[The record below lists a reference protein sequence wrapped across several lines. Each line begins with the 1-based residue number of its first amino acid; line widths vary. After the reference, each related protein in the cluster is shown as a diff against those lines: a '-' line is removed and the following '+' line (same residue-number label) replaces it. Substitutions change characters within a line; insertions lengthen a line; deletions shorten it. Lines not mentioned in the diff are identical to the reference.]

1 MLYCNVMGNDIAIE
15 QNRIL
20 SALSGDI
27 DDFYLAGGTALSLIY
42 LNHRQSDDLDFF
54 TQEFYVERIREI
66 VDVLRKSTNK
76 NITLISENLSKL
88 NAEIMV
94 YNVEVS
100 KNTFLKID
108 FVRDVLPLLKPVKL
122 HKGVNVL
129 SIEDIYLRKIFTVS
143 GLPVKEDEIGRKR
156 FMGGRQE
163 AKDLFDIYFL
173 SKEFSGLSNFIDK
186 YCDQVLKEGV
196 IRWFRTFKR
205 TEMKADLADIKTE
218 KILTFRDI
226 DRHLAEEV
234 EKILEKEIDLS

>member
-1 MLYCNVMGNDIAIE
+1 MLYCNVMENDIAVE

-20 SALSGDI
+20 SALSGNI

-54 TQEFYVERIREI
+54 TQEFYVERVRAI
-66 VDVLRKSTNK
+66 VELLRKSTNK
-76 NITLISENLSKL
+76 NITLISENLSQL

-100 KNTFLKID
+100 KEKFLKVD

-129 SIEDIYLRKIFTVS
+129 SMEDIYLRKIFAVS
-143 GLPVKEDEIGRKR
+143 GLPVKEDDIGRKR

-173 SKEFSGLSNFIDK
+173 SKEFLGLSNFIDK

-205 TEMKADLADIKTE
+205 MEMKADLADIKTE
-218 KILTFRDI
+218 KILEFRDI
-226 DRHLAEEV
+226 DKHLDEEV

>member
-1 MLYCNVMGNDIAIE
+1 MLYIVNMIEDIVKEQSIILNVLEGK
-15 QNRIL
+15 L
-20 SALSGDI
+20 

-42 LNHRQSDDLDFF
+42 LSHRQSDDLDFF
-54 TQEFYVERIREI
+54 TQEFYVERVREI
-66 VDVLRKSTNK
+66 VELLRKSTNK
-76 NITLISENLSKL
+76 NITLVSENLSKL

-100 KNTFLKID
+100 KEIFLKID

-129 SIEDIYLRKIFTVS
+129 SMEDIYLRKIFTVS
-143 GLPVKEDEIGRKR
+143 GLPIKEDEIGRKR

-173 SKEFSGLSNFIDK
+173 SKEFSGLSDFIDK

-205 TEMKADLADIKTE
+205 MEMKADLADIKTE
-218 KILTFRDI
+218 KTITFRDI
-226 DRHLAEEV
+226 DRHLDEEIK
-234 EKILEKEIDLS
+234 KILEKEIDLS